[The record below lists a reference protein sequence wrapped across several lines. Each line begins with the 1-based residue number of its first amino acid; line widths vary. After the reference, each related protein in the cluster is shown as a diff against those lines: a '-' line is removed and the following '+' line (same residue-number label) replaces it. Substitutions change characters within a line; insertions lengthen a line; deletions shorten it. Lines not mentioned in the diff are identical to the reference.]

1 MTTTNPISCLD
12 RFHTVY
18 QTELLAPVDPEA
30 RSESAPNDDYASIGF
45 SGLGNKNQ
53 SEEDK
58 RKWANDTKDLA
69 KTSKLFYLFELP
81 LKIISY
87 FVSSSQESDTL
98 VSKGF
103 FIAERLTATIAGT
116 FRNQI
121 YSHKDSKGELDDN
134 VGAEVWA
141 SKEKNFGDKK
151 TAWLSKLNN
160 ALQTKFR
167 FAVPILGLFNTD
179 LANDIDNAFFKMI
192 DSSWW
197 RKMGLNS
204 GFYPGIVQ
212 DLLKKWGNY
221 FTGKGEHP
229 PTWDFVKTQFSKHLE
244 NAKKSKVE
252 FKNAKPDER
261 TGALLKW
268 CNHMDQ
274 ATAIIL
280 PFISFPSNLFGDTIR
295 PILRR
300 LDLTGPIRTMIRT
313 LSIADRSLVGINYWF
328 RHYLPETIAE
338 HKQGITNIFKPSNL
352 YLASLVG
359 DVLDLPLTIFDNK
372 INESPS
378 LIQHSVELMRMLKDS
393 AFDMFWS
400 AKRVT
405 RANEILDKL
414 NHKNNKTNLS

>member
-1 MTTTNPISCLD
+1 MSTINSTSCLD

-18 QTELLAPVDPEA
+18 RTDLLAPVDPEA

-45 SGLGNKNQ
+45 TGLGNKNQ
-53 SEEDK
+53 SKEDK
-58 RKWANDTKDLA
+58 EKWATDTKNLA
-69 KTSKLFYLFELP
+69 KTSKLFYLLELP

-87 FVSSSQESDTL
+87 FTFNSEEGDTAT
-98 VSKGF
+98 SKGL
-103 FIAERLTATIAGT
+103 FIAERLTSTTAGM
-116 FRNQI
+116 FRNRI
-121 YSHKDSKGELDDN
+121 YSHKNSKGELDDN
-134 VGAEVWA
+134 VGAEIWA
-141 SKEKNFGDKK
+141 SKEEHFGDKK

-160 ALQTKFR
+160 ALQTKYR
-167 FAVPILGLFNTD
+167 FAVPLLGLFNTD
-179 LANDIDNAFFKMI
+179 LANDIDNAFFRMI

-197 RKMGLNS
+197 RKMALNS

-212 DLLKKWGNY
+212 DLLTKWGNC
-221 FTGKGEHP
+221 FTGKGKHP
-229 PTWDFVKTQFSKHLE
+229 PTWDFVKNQFSKHLD
-244 NAKKSKVE
+244 NAKKSKEE
-252 FKNAKPDER
+252 FNTAKPDER

-274 ATAIIL
+274 VTAILL

-300 LDLTGPIRTMIRT
+300 LDLTGPSRTIVRT
-313 LSIADRSLVGINYWF
+313 LSVADRSLVGINYWF

-338 HKQGITNIFKPSNL
+338 HKQGITSIFKPSNL

-359 DVLDLPLTIFDNK
+359 DVLDLPLTLFENK
-372 INESPS
+372 INESPP
-378 LIQHSVELMRMLKDS
+378 LIQHFVELMRMIKDS

-405 RANEILDKL
+405 RADEILDKL
-414 NHKNNKTNLS
+414 KNS